1 MKKRSFA
8 LSDGVYIQSGFT
20 IVGPKEG
27 ESNFG
32 DCFDIVLNSDQWCE
46 SSYEK
51 CECKMHRNA
60 IYGAIKKA
68 GLTPDDID
76 IMLSGDLLNEIS
88 ASSLSARS
96 FPIAFLGLYNA
107 CSTFGEAILIGS
119 MLVDGGF
126 ADTVTC
132 STSSHYA
139 TAERQYRFPL
149 ELGNQ
154 RPPTAQWT
162 ITGAGCTVL
171 SRKKPKISNK
181 SVDIDDMLTHDSDTI
196 LDEKEKNRL
205 IKKRDKQCKSVNN
218 KKSNINLDN
227 CAKENND
234 YCKDLPYCA
243 KIVGGTIG

>member
-154 RPPTAQWT
+154 RPPTAQ
-162 ITGAGCTVL
+162 
-171 SRKKPKISNK
+171 
-181 SVDIDDMLTHDSDTI
+181 
-196 LDEKEKNRL
+196 
-205 IKKRDKQCKSVNN
+205 
-218 KKSNINLDN
+218 
-227 CAKENND
+227 
-234 YCKDLPYCA
+234 
-243 KIVGGTIG
+243 